1 MKKIFILFSCF
12 LLFLSFVSPASAVY
26 YDETYPDYLEI
37 KGCVFYEGVTSS
49 YGLGSLILPNS
60 AQSDSIAFGRDSNIY
75 NITGSTISGYF
86 ITSTGVS
93 YSARL
98 TSFGSPEIRIEST
111 GSYYNWVGLNYE
123 ALQATNIHFVDY
135 AGTNTQNDKPLYSSY
150 EFFTLCLFAA
160 LILFIVV
167 GTFISIRRRFY

>member
-12 LLFLSFVSPASAVY
+12 LLFLSLVSPASAVY

-37 KGCVFYEGVTSS
+37 KGCVFYEGVASG
-49 YGLGSLILPNS
+49 YGLGSLILPHS

-86 ITSTGVS
+86 ITSSGVS

-123 ALQATNIHFVDY
+123 ALQATNINFVDY
-135 AGTNTQNDKPLYSSY
+135 AGTNTQNDKSLLSKY
-150 EFFTLCLFAA
+150 EIIVLCFLTIIIVLFV
-160 LILFIVV
+160 LWRL
-167 GTFISIRRRFY
+167 